1 MRVKPVAFAAEAGST
16 ERGRLRCPP
25 GRRRRGGLSALLFGG
40 SHAAAG
46 TSLASFLKFRAMAA
60 RADSSRAPFGAT
72 LAEPQDALQLREQI
86 STFFH
91 SQRDRAQA
99 STNLTF
105 LVTARDKPLTPNG
118 FGNAFRE
125 WRDAVGL

>member
-1 MRVKPVAFAAEAGST
+1 MRFSCANS
-16 ERGRLRCPP
+16 
-25 GRRRRGGLSALLFGG
+25 
-40 SHAAAG
+40 
-46 TSLASFLKFRAMAA
+46 
-60 RADSSRAPFGAT
+60 
-72 LAEPQDALQLREQI
+72 I